1 MNVTAKSVW
10 SSCLKFIKDNIQPQA
25 YKTWFEPIKAV
36 KLIDQS
42 LSIQVPSKFFY
53 EWLEEHYVK
62 LLKVALK
69 KELGSDAKLV
79 YVIKMENTFGNSQ
92 PFTEKIPSS
101 NNSSISS
108 QSVSTSINKKIPEL
122 RNPFII
128 PGIQN
133 VKIESQLNP
142 NYTFE
147 NFLEG
152 DSNRLARNAGIAVSN
167 KPGGTSFN
175 PLLIFGGVGL
185 GKTHLAHAIGIDIK
199 NKYPEKTVLYITA
212 EKFTQQYIE
221 SVKKNN
227 RNDFIHFY
235 QIIDVLIVD
244 DVQFLSGKSGTQD
257 VFFHIFNHLHQNGK
271 QVILTS
277 DKAPVDM
284 QDIELRLLS
293 RFKWGLSAELQNPD
307 FETRISILKN
317 KLYRDGVTMSEEVI
331 EYVAKNI
338 KTNVR
343 ELEGAIISLIAQAS
357 FNRKEIT
364 ISLAKDIVE
373 KFVKNT
379 KREVSIDYIQKVVCD
394 YFDLSL
400 EVLNSKTRKRRI
412 VQARQLAMFFSKK
425 LTKSSLASIGAQC
438 GGKDHAT
445 VLHACKTVNN
455 LVDTDK
461 QFRTYVDD
469 LSKKLELQQL

>member
-1 MNVTAKSVW
+1 MNNTADSVW
-10 SSCLKFIKDNIQPQA
+10 KNCLSFIKDNIQPQA
-25 YKTWFEPIKAV
+25 YKTWFEPIVAI
-36 KLIDQS
+36 KLSDLS

-62 LLKVALK
+62 ILKVALT
-69 KELGSDAKLV
+69 KELGDHAKLV
-79 YVIKMENTFGNSQ
+79 YIIKMENTYGNNQ
-92 PFTEKIPSS
+92 PFTEKIPSANRS
-101 NNSSISS
+101 AIKS
-108 QSVSTSINKKIPEL
+108 QQANIPLKNKNPQLK
-122 RNPFII
+122 NPFVI
-128 PGIQN
+128 PGIRN

-142 NYTFE
+142 VYSFE

-152 DSNRLARNAGIAVSN
+152 DSNRLARNAGIAVAN

-185 GKTHLAHAIGIDIK
+185 GKTHLAHAIGVDVK
-199 NKYPEKTVLYITA
+199 DKYPEKTVLYISA

-235 QIIDVLIVD
+235 QIIDVLIID

-284 QDIELRLLS
+284 QDIEQRLLS
-293 RFKWGLSAELQNPD
+293 RFKWGLSAELQKPD
-307 FETRISILKN
+307 FETRVSIVKN
-317 KLYRDGVTMSEEVI
+317 KLYRDGVEMSDEVI
-331 EYVAKNI
+331 DYIAKNI

-343 ELEGAIISLIAQAS
+343 ELEGAIISLIAQSS
-357 FNRKEIT
+357 FNKKEIT
-364 ISLAKDIVE
+364 IGLAKEIVE

-379 KREVSIDYIQKVVCD
+379 KREVSIDYIQKVVSD
-394 YFDLSL
+394 YFQMDVDTLQ
-400 EVLNSKTRKRRI
+400 SKTRKRHI
-412 VQARQLAMFFSKK
+412 VQARQLAMFFAKK
-425 LTKSSLASIGAQC
+425 FTKASLASIGSQI
-438 GGKDHAT
+438 GHRDHAT
-445 VLHACKTVNN
+445 VLHACKTVDN
-455 LVDTDK
+455 LSSTDK
-461 QFRTYVDD
+461 QFRKYVED
-469 LSKKLELQQL
+469 LTKKLSV

>member
-1 MNVTAKSVW
+1 MNNSAQSLW
-10 SSCLKFIKDNIQPQA
+10 ENCLDFIKDNIQPQA
-25 YKTWFEPIKAV
+25 YKTWFEPIVAV
-36 KLIDQS
+36 KLDNHA

-62 LLKVALK
+62 ILKVALT
-69 KELGSDAKLV
+69 KELGVNAKLV
-79 YVIKMENTFGNSQ
+79 YIIKMENTYGNKQ

-101 NNSSISS
+101 NRTAVYS
-108 QSVSTSINKKIPEL
+108 QQVDIPLKNKNPEL
-122 RNPFII
+122 KNPFVI
-128 PGIQN
+128 PGIRN

-142 NYTFE
+142 IYTFE

-152 DSNRLARNAGIAVSN
+152 DSNRLARNASIAVAN

-185 GKTHLAHAIGIDIK
+185 GKTHLAHAIGVDIK
-199 NKYPEKTVLYITA
+199 DKYPEKTVLYISA

-235 QIIDVLIVD
+235 QIIDILIID

-284 QDIELRLLS
+284 QDIEQRLLS

-307 FETRISILKN
+307 FETRVSIVKN
-317 KLYRDGVTMSEEVI
+317 KLYRDGVEMPEEII
-331 EYVAKNI
+331 EYLAKHI
-338 KTNVR
+338 TTNVR
-343 ELEGAIISLIAQAS
+343 ELEGAIISLIAQSS
-357 FNRKEIT
+357 FNKKEIT
-364 ISLAKDIVE
+364 LSLAKDVVE

-379 KREVSIDYIQKVVCD
+379 KREVSIDYIQKVVSD
-394 YFDLSL
+394 YFQMDVNTLQ
-400 EVLNSKTRKRRI
+400 SKTRKRHI
-412 VQARQLAMFFSKK
+412 VQARQLAMFFAKK
-425 LTKSSLASIGAQC
+425 FTKASLASIGSQI
-438 GGKDHAT
+438 GKRDHAT
-445 VLHACKTVNN
+445 VLHACKTVDN
-455 LVDTDK
+455 LSFTDK
-461 QFRTYVDD
+461 QFRKYVED
-469 LSKKLELQQL
+469 LNQKLTI

>member
-1 MNVTAKSVW
+1 MDVTAQSVW
-10 SSCLKFIKDNIQPQA
+10 DNCLSFIKDNIQPQA
-25 YKTWFEPIKAV
+25 YKTWFEPIVAV
-36 KLIDQS
+36 KLTDNA

-62 LLKVALK
+62 ILKVALTK
-69 KELGSDAKLV
+69 QIGASAKLV
-79 YVIKMENTFGNSQ
+79 YVIKMENTYGNKQ

-101 NNSSISS
+101 NRGALKS
-108 QSVSTSINKKIPEL
+108 QEVDVPLNNRSPEL
-122 RNPFII
+122 KNPFVI
-128 PGIQN
+128 PGIRN

-142 NYTFE
+142 NYSFE

-152 DSNRLARNAGIAVSN
+152 DSNRLARNAGLAVAN

-185 GKTHLAHAIGIDIK
+185 GKTHLAHAIGVDIK
-199 NKYPEKTVLYITA
+199 DKYPEKTVLYISA
-212 EKFTQQYIE
+212 EKFTQQYID

-235 QIIDVLIVD
+235 QIIDVLIID

-284 QDIELRLLS
+284 QDIEQRLLS
-293 RFKWGLSAELQNPD
+293 RFKWGLSAELQSPD
-307 FETRISILKN
+307 FETRVSILKN
-317 KLYRDGVTMSEEVI
+317 KLYRDGVEMEDDII
-331 EYVAKNI
+331 EYVAKHI

-343 ELEGAIISLIAQAS
+343 ELEGAIISLIAQSS
-357 FNRKEIT
+357 FNKKEIT
-364 ISLAKDIVE
+364 INLAKEIVE

-379 KREVSIDYIQKVVCD
+379 KREVSIDYIQKVVSD
-394 YFDLSL
+394 YFQMDVSTLQ
-400 EVLNSKTRKRRI
+400 SKTRKRHI
-412 VQARQLAMFFSKK
+412 VQARQLAMFFAKK
-425 LTKSSLASIGAQC
+425 YTKASLASIGSQI
-438 GGKDHAT
+438 GKRDHAT
-445 VLHACKTVNN
+445 VLHACKTVDN
-455 LVDTDK
+455 LSSTDK
-461 QFRTYVDD
+461 QFRKYVED
-469 LSKKLELQQL
+469 LSKKLSL